1 MNLPSSDTITADPI
15 FQMAT
20 GYWISKTLMT
30 AVELEIFTKLAGGKE
45 LTLEELKSILRLE
58 NRPAEVFTTALVSLG
73 LLTVTNTN
81 TIDGKVRSYSNSDM
95 SELYLDK
102 NKPSYIGDFISML
115 DKHMYRRYDK
125 LPLALKSNKPVQD
138 DQVESAGK
146 IFEDAKSSKATKEME
161 VFTRAMY
168 GVSVIPAVS
177 LTKIF
182 DFSTHSKM
190 LDVGGGSG
198 VYSIEVVKAHPHVR
212 ATVLDLAPA
221 CHVANEYIKQFGLE
235 GRIDTLVDDFVREEL
250 PSGYDVVLLSHIVH
264 FLGDEG
270 SKMLLKKIYE
280 KLPKNGCLIISEWFL
295 NDEKTG
301 PVPSALLGLT
311 MIVEQNQG
319 RNYSYKEVKEMLS
332 DSGFENIENRA
343 LSGPADILIGYKL

>member
-1 MNLPSSDTITADPI
+1 MNKVKERLSISWLASFHSMNLPSSDTITADPI
-15 FQMAT
+15 FQMA
-20 GYWISKTLMT
+20 

-81 TIDGKVRSYSNSDM
+81 IIDGKVRSYSNSDM

-125 LPLALKSNKPVQD
+125 LPLALKSNKPVQDKPVQD

-198 VYSIEVVKAHPHVR
+198 MYSIEVVKAHPHMR

-235 GRIDTLVDDFVREEL
+235 GRIDTLVDDFVRE
-250 PSGYDVVLLSHIVH
+250 
-264 FLGDEG
+264 
-270 SKMLLKKIYE
+270 
-280 KLPKNGCLIISEWFL
+280 
-295 NDEKTG
+295 
-301 PVPSALLGLT
+301 
-311 MIVEQNQG
+311 
-319 RNYSYKEVKEMLS
+319 
-332 DSGFENIENRA
+332 
-343 LSGPADILIGYKL
+343 